1 MKFVDFVGWCSVS
14 FSDLELFSGCFF
26 FAAESQGQGWFGKF
40 KLDGEPDYYT
50 DSSASFVP
58 AVGLSKPRDIA
69 ERRKLISDKPDITG
83 GWITEVIPQL
93 FLILIFCHV
102 GRSLTFWSQSRG
114 HKVEI

>member
-1 MKFVDFVGWCSVS
+1 M
-14 FSDLELFSGCFF
+14 FF

-83 GWITEVIPQL
+83 GWSNRGNTLVIL
-93 FLILIFCHV
+93 NIDILSCWQKFNI
-102 GRSLTFWSQSRG
+102 L
-114 HKVEI
+114 